1 MTIYRR
7 AVPPPTDLPPVP
19 PSLRA
24 PVYDEQRVERDTD
37 YDIEFRGLL
46 LASHRYSADGDRYT
60 EVDLFRTEGGQ
71 FVAAARF
78 GSLSRPTQKHVAAVC
93 ASPEEVVA
101 WMRESG
107 GGKLGTV
114 SKAVLQQ
121 AHSRHPDLFPL
132 RPVEV
137 VP

>member
-1 MTIYRR
+1 MIIPRR
-7 AVPPPTDLPPVP
+7 TVPPANLPPVP

-37 YDIEFRGLL
+37 YDLVFRGVL

-71 FVAAARF
+71 FVAAVRF
-78 GSLSRPTQKHVAAVC
+78 GSISRPTMKHDARVC

>member
-1 MTIYRR
+1 MTIPRR
-7 AVPPPTDLPPVP
+7 IVPPANLPPVP
-19 PSLRA
+19 TVPRA

-37 YDIEFRGLL
+37 YDLVFRGVL

-60 EVDLFRTEGGQ
+60 EVDLVLTEGGQ
-71 FVAAARF
+71 FVAAVRF
-78 GSLSRPTQKHVAAVC
+78 GSISRPTMKHDARVC